1 MSKKAGIGQMVATA
15 GVIISLAMVAYEI
28 RANTN
33 AVVSQTVQSLAEQ
46 QGELALIGI
55 DNPELREAFTLASL
69 EGVEVLS
76 DAQVSIMQWYY
87 TGVMRVT
94 ENRFRQFQLGTLG
107 EDALIQLGARGALFR
122 NPFFAAYWPTQEGM
136 HSPDFV
142 AFVES
147 ELLPLG
153 SAPPLPRIRD

>member
-1 MSKKAGIGQMVATA
+1 MSKRAGIGQVVAAA

-33 AVVSQTVQSLAEQ
+33 AVVSQTIQSLAEQ

-55 DNPELREAFTLASL
+55 DNPELRDAFTLASRD
-69 EGVEVLS
+69 GVGALT
-76 DAQVSIMQWYY
+76 DDQVIILNWFY

-94 ENRFRQFQLGTLG
+94 ENRFRQFQLGTLS

-122 NPFFAAYWPTQEGM
+122 NPFFAAYWPTQRGM
-136 HSPDFV
+136 HSPDFE
-142 AFVES
+142 AFIER

-153 SAPPLPRIRD
+153 DAPPLPTIR

>member
-1 MSKKAGIGQMVATA
+1 MSKRAGIGQVVATA
-15 GVIISLAMVAYEI
+15 GVIISLAMVAFEI

-33 AVVSQTVQSLAEQ
+33 AVVSQTIQSLAEQ

-55 DNPELREAFTLASL
+55 DNPELRDAFTLASR
-69 EGVEVLS
+69 EGVEALS
-76 DAQVSIMQWYY
+76 DDQVIIMNWFY

-107 EDALIQLGARGALFR
+107 EDALMQLGARGALFR
-122 NPFFAAYWPTQEGM
+122 NPFFAAFWPTQAGM
-136 HSPDFV
+136 HSPDFA
-142 AFVES
+142 AFIER

-153 SAPPLPRIRD
+153 NAPPIPRIR

>member
-1 MSKKAGIGQMVATA
+1 MSNRAGIGQAVATA
-15 GVIISLAMVAYEI
+15 GVILSLAMVAYEI

-33 AVVSQTVQSLAEQ
+33 AVVSQTIQSLAGQ

-55 DNPELREAFTLASL
+55 DNPDLRDAFSVASRD
-69 EGVEVLS
+69 GVAALS
-76 DAQVSIMQWYY
+76 DDQVNILTWFY

-94 ENRFRQFQLGTLG
+94 ENRFRQFQLGTLS

-122 NPFFAAYWPTQEGM
+122 NPFFAAYWRTQAGM
-136 HSPDFV
+136 HSPDFE
-142 AFVES
+142 AFIER

-153 SAPPLPRIRD
+153 DAPPLPRIR